1 MASKRS
7 DKPALGTCP
16 SCDTSIRL
24 SGKLHIGQL
33 VTCPE
38 CGDVLEVIQLSPT
51 VKLDWAFEEPFDDD
65 EDDYEDEDEYDYED
79 EDYDF
84 DEEDEEYDFDDEEDE
99 L

>member
-1 MASKRS
+1 MASKRT

-38 CGDVLEVIQLSPT
+38 CGDVLEVIQLSPV
-51 VKLDWAFEEPFDDD
+51 VKLDWAFEEPFDEEDDYD
-65 EDDYEDEDEYDYED
+65 EDDYDYED
-79 EDYDF
+79 EDDYDF
-84 DEEDEEYDFDDEEDE
+84 DDEEEEYDFDDEEE
-99 L
+99 EF

>member
-7 DKPALGTCP
+7 DKPALGACP

-38 CGDVLEVIQLSPT
+38 CGDVLEVIQVSPI
-51 VKLDWAFEEPFDDD
+51 VKLDWAFEEPFDDEEEYD
-65 EDDYEDEDEYDYED
+65 EDDYDYE
-79 EDYDF
+79 EDDYDFEEEEEEEYDF
-84 DEEDEEYDFDDEEDE
+84 DEEEEF
-99 L
+99 

>member
-1 MASKRS
+1 MASKRT

-38 CGDVLEVIQLSPT
+38 CGDVLEVIQLSPV
-51 VKLDWAFEEPFDDD
+51 VKLDWAFEEPFDEEDDYD
-65 EDDYEDEDEYDYED
+65 EDDYDYED
-79 EDYDF
+79 EDDYDF
-84 DEEDEEYDFDDEEDE
+84 DDEEEEYDFDDEEDE
-99 L
+99 F

>member
-7 DKPALGTCP
+7 DKPALVTCP

-38 CGDVLEVIQLSPT
+38 CGDVLEVIQVSPI
-51 VKLDWAFEEPFDDD
+51 VKLDWAFEEPFDDEEEYD
-65 EDDYEDEDEYDYED
+65 EDDYDYEED
-79 EDYDF
+79 DYDF
-84 DEEDEEYDFDDEEDE
+84 DDEEEEEYDFDDEEEE

>member
-7 DKPALGTCP
+7 DKPALGACP

-38 CGDVLEVIQLSPT
+38 CGDVLEVIQLSPA
-51 VKLDWAFEEPFDDD
+51 VKLDWAFEEPFEDDK
-65 EDDYEDEDEYDYED
+65 DDYEDEDEYDFED
-79 EDYDF
+79 EDYDL
-84 DEEDEEYDFDDEEDE
+84 DDEEE
-99 L
+99 EF

>member
-38 CGDVLEVIQLSPT
+38 CGDVLEVIQVSPI
-51 VKLDWAFEEPFDDD
+51 VKLDWAFEEPFDD
-65 EDDYEDEDEYDYED
+65 EEEYDEDEYDYE
-79 EDYDF
+79 EDDYDFEEEEEEEEYDF
-84 DEEDEEYDFDDEEDE
+84 DEEEEF
-99 L
+99 